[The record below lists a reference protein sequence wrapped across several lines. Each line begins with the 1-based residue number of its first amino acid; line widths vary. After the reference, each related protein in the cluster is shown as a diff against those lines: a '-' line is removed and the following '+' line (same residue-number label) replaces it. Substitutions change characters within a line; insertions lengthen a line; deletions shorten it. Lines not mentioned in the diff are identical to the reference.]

1 MHTRSEDADQRLRFH
16 CARQPPP
23 HSSGSSS
30 LFKMASIENRR
41 GEDPGDEVAV
51 HGGSASNVST
61 LDSVFNWMYAFPF
74 RWKRCT
80 GGTVYAFP
88 MKTGGEVSENA
99 LTSMRFQIKSHW
111 QGRTDLSFV
120 RQYSNQQKNLKLL
133 TLLTNAIKSLLSSS
147 HSVQQ
152 QTYQQ
157 EYFLNRKQKEIQS
170 NF

>member
-1 MHTRSEDADQRLRFH
+1 MHRGDGVCISN
-16 CARQPPP
+16 
-23 HSSGSSS
+23 
-30 LFKMASIENRR
+30 EN
-41 GEDPGDEVAV
+41 
-51 HGGSASNVST
+51 GG
-61 LDSVFNWMYAFPF
+61 
-74 RWKRCT
+74 
-80 GGTVYAFP
+80 
-88 MKTGGEVSENA
+88 GGEVSENA